1 MAGNEYMFYYG
12 FQSPGERTS
21 FQNGILKLGGDG
33 TDMGCGIMVNKDIA
47 EYSVVSFKIRGSMQ
61 RKESWTRLRIE
72 VYGSDNETLPAVSH
86 ELKDTDRWEHFALI
100 KIPLENKVSGLF
112 KIQMMVIGPAVV
124 DLEFKDIQFT

>member
-21 FQNGILKLGGDG
+21 FQNGILKLSGDG

-47 EYSVVSFKIRGSMQ
+47 EYMSVSFKIRG
-61 RKESWTRLRIE
+61 RLDKHEAWTRLRIE
-72 VYGSDNETLPAVSH
+72 VYGSDNETLPAVSY
-86 ELKDTDRWEHFALI
+86 EIKDSDRWDHFSLI

-112 KIQMMVIGPAVV
+112 KIQMMVIGPAAVE
-124 DLEFKDIQFT
+124 LEFKDIQFA